1 MISGRRFAVTKVFTP
16 ESAVPS
22 YTTREGFSLEGDSKQ
37 KVSSKARR
45 AMAYEDE
52 GMEDEGTAMTRAI
65 SRKRFSECSI
75 CN

>member
-16 ESAVPS
+16 ESVVPS
-22 YTTREGFSLEGDSKQ
+22 YTTREGFTLEGETSK

-45 AMAYEDE
+45 AMASEDA